1 MITIH
6 CVRTHF
12 FVLISVSPTA
22 CGPKFL
28 LGSSCTGPLRRGYH
42 EGAGAIRLVSA
53 DSRLRASYNPSA
65 GHRHF
70 YSNLRVTTFK
80 DSTRH
85 LWE

>member
-12 FVLISVSPTA
+12 FILISVSPTA

-28 LGSSCTGPLRRGYH
+28 SGSSRTGPLRRGYH
-42 EGAGAIRLVSA
+42 EGAGAIHLVSV

-70 YSNLRVTTFK
+70 YLNLQVTTFK
-80 DSTRH
+80 DLTQH